1 MREGMC
7 SMVVVL
13 VLAALATSARAQPA
27 SPVLDLTPGGFSES
41 LLERG
46 IKGRDTIADPL
57 RMLVGLHRGWAAG
70 PFKIDEVGVVL
81 PLADTPDDYCVRIV
95 SADSRYSAL
104 NRYQKTT
111 ARSPTTRVEAKSRYV
126 SELAQQF
133 SASDMII
140 RVVSGSTCPGTS
152 DAFVVAAVPPGATDT
167 HKLLAYLNLRG
178 SHAQISLIQAE
189 KMLAVGPCERPEK
202 AAMLYSDVCI
212 ATVSD
217 LKGVTP
223 EILRVT
229 YVNNVGRLGNTDFR
243 LIWGNK

>member
-81 PLADTPDDYCVRIV
+81 PIR
-95 SADSRYSAL
+95 RM
-104 NRYQKTT
+104 TT
-111 ARSPTTRVEAKSRYV
+111 A
-126 SELAQQF
+126 
-133 SASDMII
+133 SASYLRTADI
-140 RVVSGSTCPGTS
+140 R
-152 DAFVVAAVPPGATDT
+152 
-167 HKLLAYLNLRG
+167 H
-178 SHAQISLIQAE
+178 
-189 KMLAVGPCERPEK
+189 
-202 AAMLYSDVCI
+202 
-212 ATVSD
+212 
-217 LKGVTP
+217 
-223 EILRVT
+223 
-229 YVNNVGRLGNTDFR
+229 
-243 LIWGNK
+243 